1 MGRYAYAAAAAL
13 CLEKDHLACPRL
25 LLVIAVIAVLV
36 GLLEDMIERRKKGE
50 PF

>member
-1 MGRYAYAAAAAL
+1 MDATEGKR
-13 CLEKDHLACPRL
+13 KVIL
-25 LLVIAVIAVLV
+25 LVVIAVIAVLL

>member
-1 MGRYAYAAAAAL
+1 MDAIEGNKR
-13 CLEKDHLACPRL
+13 KVIL
-25 LLVIAVIAVLV
+25 LVVIAVIGVLL

>member
-1 MGRYAYAAAAAL
+1 MDAIEGNR
-13 CLEKDHLACPRL
+13 KKVIL
-25 LLVIAVIAVLV
+25 LVVIAVIGVLL

>member
-1 MGRYAYAAAAAL
+1 MDAIEGNKR
-13 CLEKDHLACPRL
+13 KVIL
-25 LLVIAVIAVLV
+25 LVVIAVIAVLV

>member
-1 MGRYAYAAAAAL
+1 VRSGMDATEGKR
-13 CLEKDHLACPRL
+13 KVIL
-25 LLVIAVIAVLV
+25 LVVIAVIAVLV

>member
-1 MGRYAYAAAAAL
+1 MDATEGKR
-13 CLEKDHLACPRL
+13 KVIL
-25 LLVIAVIAVLV
+25 LVVIAVIAVLV